1 MSEKMRLD
9 VAVFER
15 GYAETR
21 EKAKALIMAGSVY
34 LNGQKNVEMFLE
46 AEQKQNEKE
55 KTKEQDR

>member
-1 MSEKMRLD
+1 MSDKIRLD

-34 LNGQKNVEMFLE
+34 LNGQKALKGGATV
-46 AEQKQNEKE
+46 KE
-55 KTKEQDR
+55 TDVIEV